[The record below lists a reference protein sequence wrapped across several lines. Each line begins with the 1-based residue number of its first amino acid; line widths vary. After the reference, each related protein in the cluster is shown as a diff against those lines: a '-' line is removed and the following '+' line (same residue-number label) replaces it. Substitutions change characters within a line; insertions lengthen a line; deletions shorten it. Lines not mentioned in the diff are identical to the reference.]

1 MSQPTPT
8 DPDELLTLATKAV
21 GGLQMVAQ
29 AQVKRAEVNEQNR
42 LNLLHLHGA
51 AGMYVGPLFAAI
63 GATGMQGTTWVALRL
78 VPWMPYSMG
87 VLFFLSGLLLYEA
100 TTRRMVRTEIAGL
113 IAMATCYTIIST
125 SFALAVVI
133 WMCEWPSLNEAFV
146 TSLLGAEAVAVL
158 AWSLRR
164 RRVRHSLALHLC
176 AGWSVGFSIG
186 LMVADGSPE
195 PRPSFYAHGV
205 YAHLSAILIVHL
217 VTLALRVKKGS

>member
-1 MSQPTPT
+1 MVQPTPS
-8 DPDELLTLATKAV
+8 DPDELLILAAKAV
-21 GGLQMVAQ
+21 GGLHLVAQ

-63 GATGMQGTTWVALRL
+63 GTTGMQGNTWAALRL
-78 VPWMPYSMG
+78 FPWMPYSMG

-113 IAMATCYTIIST
+113 IAMAVCYTIISA
-125 SFALAVVI
+125 SFALAVI
-133 WMCEWPSLNEAFV
+133 FWMFEWPSINEGFV
-146 TSLLGAEAVAVL
+146 TSILGAEAVAVF
-158 AWSLRR
+158 AWALRR
-164 RRVRHSLALHLC
+164 RRIRHSLALHLC
-176 AGWSVGFSIG
+176 AGWSVGFSLG
-186 LMVADGSPE
+186 LMFADGAPE

-217 VTLALRVKKGS
+217 VTLALRVRRGP

>member
-1 MSQPTPT
+1 MSQPTRP
-8 DPDELLTLATKAV
+8 DPDELLTLAAKAV

-63 GATGMQGTTWVALRL
+63 GASGMQGNTWAVLRL
-78 VPWMPYSMG
+78 FPWMPYSMG
-87 VLFFLSGLLLYEA
+87 ALFFASGLLLYEA
-100 TTRRMVRTEIAGL
+100 TTRRMIRTEIAGL
-113 IAMATCYTIIST
+113 VAMASCYTIISL
-125 SFALAVVI
+125 SFALAVLI
-133 WMCEWPSLNEAFV
+133 WMCEWPSVNEGFV
-146 TSLLGAEAVAVL
+146 TSLLGAEGVAVL
-158 AWSLRR
+158 AWALRR
-164 RRVRHSLALHLC
+164 RRIRHSLALHLC

-186 LMVADGSPE
+186 LIFANGSPE

-217 VTLALRVKKGS
+217 VTLALRIRRAA